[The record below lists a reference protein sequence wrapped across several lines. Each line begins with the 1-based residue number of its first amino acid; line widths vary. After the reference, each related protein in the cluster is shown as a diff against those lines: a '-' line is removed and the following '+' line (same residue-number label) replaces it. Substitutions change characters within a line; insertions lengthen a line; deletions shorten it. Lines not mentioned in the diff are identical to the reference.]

1 MWFKSK
7 RRSCSRSSTPFPSP
21 KTNIKNLSE
30 DLETLSTSNLGS
42 SKKRN
47 VNNNYIDDQE
57 DIVQDLRIAML
68 RAGSYFKRQTYIEAS
83 LKAVLEHTNHKDSF
97 EHLVAGKLAEL
108 WDDRKRHG
116 ANRQKFGPLQERLLE
131 RLSRN
136 TSPKSVVRI
145 VNKPLQIDHR
155 FVAYCKGITWNE
167 QKRLGKMITREK
179 SIRCGMVSLSEFDF
193 LGA

>member
-7 RRSCSRSSTPFPSP
+7 RRSCSRSSILSRSQRQ
-21 KTNIKNLSE
+21 NIRNL
-30 DLETLSTSNLGS
+30 TLGS
-42 SKKRN
+42 GNLVHFEAWQLKKRN

-68 RAGSYFKRQTYIEAS
+68 RAGSYFKRQTYIESA
-83 LKAVLEHTNHKDSF
+83 LNAVIEHTRCRTF
-97 EHLVAGKLAEL
+97 EHLVAHRLNEL
-108 WDDRKRHG
+108 WIDRKRHG

-131 RLSRN
+131 RLVKRYVPKAKRPDRN
-136 TSPKSVVRI
+136 R
-145 VNKPLQIDHR
+145 PLQVDHR